1 MRAPTC
7 HLPRVLLIC
16 LKRAGPSSR
25 GFSSLVTSS
34 RRYSA
39 GVNTSLAHSQNT
51 SVLCQRKEKLK
62 PKCLVKSSCLAVN
75 AFKRKCWW
83 YTPQQCKQNGKETTG
98 IQEENNGHFHEH
110 FVVITQNVRGY
121 WSNLMV
127 CPQQQWSRLFLA
139 TTDNGLDFLDN
150 NGKNYSGQQ
159 TV

>member
-16 LKRAGPSSR
+16 LKRAGPSSK

-62 PKCLVKSSCLAVN
+62 PKCLVQLSCLAVN
-75 AFKRKCWW
+75 AIQKKILMIHITTMQTEWKGRQLGFRKKTMNTSMNILWLSHKMSEVTEVISW
-83 YTPQQCKQNGKETTG
+83 FVL
-98 IQEENNGHFHEH
+98 NN
-110 FVVITQNVRGY
+110 
-121 WSNLMV
+121 
-127 CPQQQWSRLFLA
+127 
-139 TTDNGLDFLDN
+139 NGLDC
-150 NGKNYSGQQ
+150 SWQQQ
-159 TV
+159 TMV